1 MRVSVRTAAVA
12 AASVMLLATAC
23 SDDDSGEALAYSA
36 NGNEGGQ
43 AAATVV
49 APDGSQIGTAEFTQG
64 STGVLIRLDVSGLS
78 PGAHGIHLHAVGT
91 CTPDFAAAGGHINP
105 DEGVHGLLNPDRT
118 ADAQDLGDL
127 PNLYAAAD
135 GTARAEF
142 FTALVTVAGGS
153 MPALIDDD
161 GSTVVIHES
170 PDDHV
175 SQPIGGAGG
184 RVACGVI
191 G

>member
-1 MRVSVRTAAVA
+1 MRVSVRVAAA
-12 AASVMLLATAC
+12 AASVILLATAC
-23 SDDDSGEALAYSA
+23 SADDSKAPAYSA
-36 NGNEGGQ
+36 DGNEGAQ
-43 AAATVV
+43 ASATVV
-49 APDGSQIGTAEFTQG
+49 APDGSPIGTAEFTQG
-64 STGVLIRLDVSGLS
+64 PTGVLIRLDVSGLS
-78 PGAHGIHLHAVGT
+78 PGAHGIHLHAVGA
-91 CTPDFAAAGGHINP
+91 CAPDFAAAGGHINP
-105 DEGVHGLLNPDRT
+105 DEAVHGLLNHDRT

-142 FTALVTVAGGS
+142 FTALVTLAGGS
-153 MPALIDDD
+153 MPTLLDDD

-184 RVACGVI
+184 RVGCGVI